1 MGLYDACDLIY
12 SIRSHQGVSKVSRN
26 RASYSSLRGGPAR
39 NFMPQSLQ
47 QIFSLSRFIFSFVNH
62 AFFKILINTSSPL
75 IATEGGEETTNEI
88 TLDLRE
94 SLGSVMKHLLRTHG
108 FRGGIHPNCTST
120 KRIITQRKKFDFIP
134 CII

>member
-1 MGLYDACDLIY
+1 VGLYDACDLIY